1 MLLGD
6 FHADCGYVTRKN
18 RKNNRL
24 FKSLSL
30 FWLIKD
36 DADTTVTDMTDC
48 AYDR

>member
-6 FHADCGYVTRKN
+6 FHADCGYVTKKN
-18 RKNNRL
+18 RQDNRL
-24 FKSLSL
+24 FSSLDL